1 MATLAE
7 LITSARYD
15 LRDYADREYP
25 DPELVEYAN
34 RSVIA
39 LDSALLSIN
48 SDWLHH
54 TGTAILASGQ
64 NKVTQ
69 PTRCISIRSMWIS
82 DNVNAYTD
90 LTFAAAG
97 DTITSAALA
106 DFEDDDFVANQYI
119 GIDGTTNND
128 TEDIGLV
135 TLSSVATLV
144 LTVNENVIVDE
155 GSGDQSASI
164 FPVKSEDVIQ
174 RSRDDIA
181 ARRKF
186 LGSDGKPQSWSHEGT
201 NVLFD
206 YIANQA
212 YGIVFHFN
220 QKSETLTT
228 SSNMPYNDE
237 FNEELRQAMVFIA
250 ENREMRISEATT
262 SLYDFFKSAAN
273 TKLIRRNFIPKR
285 YKLDF

>member
-7 LITSARYD
+7 LITSARFD

-39 LDSALLSIN
+39 LDSSLLSID
-48 SDWLHH
+48 SDWLHQ
-54 TGTAILASGQ
+54 TGTAVLASGQ

-69 PTRCISIRSMWIS
+69 PTRCISIRSIWIS
-82 DNVNAYTD
+82 DAVSAYTD

-106 DFEDDDFVANQYI
+106 DFEGDDFVANQYI
-119 GIDGTTNND
+119 GIDGTTSND

-144 LTVNENVIVDE
+144 LTVNENVIVNE
-155 GSGDQSASI
+155 GAGDLSASI

-174 RSRDDIA
+174 WDRDDIA
-181 ARRKF
+181 IRRKF
-186 LGSDGKPQSWSHEGT
+186 IGSSGKPQYWAHEGAS
-201 NVLFD
+201 VLFD
-206 YIANQA
+206 HIANQA

-228 SSNMPYNDE
+228 SSSMPYNDE
-237 FNEELRQAMVFIA
+237 FNEELRQAIVFIA
-250 ENREMRISEATT
+250 ENREMKISEATT
-262 SLYDFFKSAAN
+262 SLYDFFRSAAN
-273 TKLIRRNFIPKR
+273 TKAIRRAFVPKR